1 MNPCPQRMSFPSESH
16 RKGWKDDIQKEEIV
30 KTPNV
35 FKGGGDFGV
44 RRGSGQGLF
53 FGNEVL
59 STFSRTIRFG
69 KKGVDITLRIE
80 K

>member
-1 MNPCPQRMSFPSESH
+1 MISKKKRV
-16 RKGWKDDIQKEEIV
+16 V
-30 KTPNV
+30 KTTNV
-35 FKGGGDFGV
+35 FKGGGDFEV
-44 RRGSGQGLF
+44 RKGSGQGLF

-69 KKGVDITLRIE
+69 RKGVDITLRIE